1 MEVPEY
7 KELSIKSVW
16 LKFKDDKYLLQFLP
30 DIKDNQLPK
39 REYFYGILAT
49 VYEKKT
55 RELVFVSRKSRTIS
69 EKTMQNDKIAIDS
82 EILKEI
88 ENVMSLRSKF
98 ELLCLLTL
106 T

>member
-16 LKFKDDKYLLQFLP
+16 PKFKDDKYLLQFLP
-30 DIKDNQLPK
+30 DIKDDQLPE

-49 VYEKKT
+49 VYEKET
-55 RELVFVSRKSRTIS
+55 RELVFLSRKSRAIS
-69 EKTMQNDKIAIDS
+69 EKTMQNDKVAIDS

-88 ENVMSLRSKF
+88 ENVMSRRSKF